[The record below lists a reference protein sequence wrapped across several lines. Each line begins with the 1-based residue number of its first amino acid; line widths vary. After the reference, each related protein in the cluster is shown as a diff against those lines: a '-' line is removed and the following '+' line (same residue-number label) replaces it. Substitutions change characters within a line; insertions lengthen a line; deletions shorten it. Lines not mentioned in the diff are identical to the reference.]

1 MGKSILL
8 GTETLSGWL

>member
-8 GTETLSGWL
+8 GTEPLSGWL